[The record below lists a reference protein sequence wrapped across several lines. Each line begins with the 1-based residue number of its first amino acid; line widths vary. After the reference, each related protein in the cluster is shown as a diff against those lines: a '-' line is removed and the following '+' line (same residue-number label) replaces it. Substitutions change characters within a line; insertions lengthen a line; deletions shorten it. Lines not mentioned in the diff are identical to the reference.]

1 MRKTDSFEKTLIL
14 GKIEVGRRR
23 GQHRMRWLKGI
34 SNTMDMI
41 FSSIWE
47 LVMDRETWRAEVHGF
62 TKSHT

>member
-1 MRKTDSFEKTLIL
+1 MIL
-14 GKIEVGRRR
+14 GKIEVGSRR